1 MTYTGLFEEGE
12 LLEKKNKQIKFL
24 QDKCRKAGKR
34 IKELEVI
41 EKSHKELNG
50 KLHIEIEQ
58 LKKDKEIIKE
68 GKEYSNMNIL
78 IL

>member
-1 MTYTGLFEEGE
+1 MTHEGLWNE
-12 LLEKKNKQIKFL
+12 LKLEKQVKFL
-24 QDKCRKAGKR
+24 QGKCRKAGKR
-34 IKELEVI
+34 IKELEAI

-68 GKEYSNMNIL
+68 GNEALGIVRARSK
-78 IL
+78 